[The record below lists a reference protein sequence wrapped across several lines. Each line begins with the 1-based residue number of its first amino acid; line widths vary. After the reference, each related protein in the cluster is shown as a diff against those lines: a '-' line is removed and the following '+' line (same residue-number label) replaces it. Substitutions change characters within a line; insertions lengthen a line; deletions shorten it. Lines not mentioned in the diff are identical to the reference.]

1 MGEGSARGRGGRC
14 TSTREAILAATQSL
28 LLELG
33 ADQVTIRRVE
43 ERSGFKA
50 PTIYH
55 HFRDKTGLIDA
66 LLEERCADLY
76 ARLRRV
82 PRPADPAAYLREL
95 ARAYL
100 EFGLENP
107 RHYALIS
114 APRRE
119 SAELLP
125 SAEAARRLVFQ
136 ALVDASRTRDPEAT
150 FQALWAVLHG
160 VVSLRVSRPDHPW
173 CEGAVDLALDA
184 IERGILQREGAR

>member
-1 MGEGSARGRGGRC
+1 MRCSRSAARSCTRGCAGSRGR
-14 TSTREAILAATQSL
+14 
-28 LLELG
+28 
-33 ADQVTIRRVE
+33 AD
-43 ERSGFKA
+43 S
-50 PTIYH
+50 
-55 HFRDKTGLIDA
+55 
-66 LLEERCADLY
+66 
-76 ARLRRV
+76 
-82 PRPADPAAYLREL
+82 AAYLREL

-136 ALVDASRTRDPEAT
+136 ALVDASRARDPEAT

-184 IERGILQREGAR
+184 IERGILQREAAR